1 MLYKKKKEAINEPEP
16 NVLGN
21 ESSDRSY
28 LVGTV
33 ETTQSNI

>member
-1 MLYKKKKEAINEPEP
+1 MLYKKKKGAINELEP

-28 LVGTV
+28 LVRIV